1 MKKKYLIGIV
11 ALILALIATLNI
23 SVGIYARKYVTYDI
37 ELKPD
42 QKIDNVVINNTKIPL
57 DRYVNESV
65 QIGQREK
72 EDKEVDYL
80 YTNSGGEIQI
90 ITSIVDNVHIN
101 FDGNLDNVEIYKNGE
116 LQSIENTA
124 FISDY
129 SIVSIIADSLNYYSI
144 LIFIVSFVVLLG
156 LVILVFRFLD
166 KVRENTIRIIDV
178 VIFVCSVFLIYLSI
192 FYISLSLIREVIVV
206 PIIVVAALS
215 LYYIK
220 DTIKENIENA
230 YIVLATFFGIAMLFL
245 IPPFNVPDEGA
256 HFIKSFETSYIN
268 NNDGGYSHL
277 PKSIEDFFYKYV
289 QGSHDGS
296 TKYNGKNYLSD
307 FLQNGEYDIRSE
319 NVKSYTNTKF
329 LSVVPYIPSIITIA
343 IGRLINLS
351 PLLLV
356 VIGKFTNLL
365 ITITLCYVALKKIP
379 CFKKV
384 LFVIALFPIFLH
396 QAAAINM
403 DWLTN
408 LSSLLIVTCVFYYR
422 QTEKEIGN
430 KDIALMSLIA
440 IILAY
445 CKFGYFPILL
455 MVLLIPNDKFKTKK
469 CAIIFKTLFI
479 IVPSLL
485 SYLQNSSLGISNDSP
500 YYHIEYA
507 LSHPFSAMKV
517 YFATAFERMPLDI
530 FRGLF
535 DGFGVSTQWHS
546 SLVMYVLIAL
556 YVLLIASSGNGEKQ
570 FNWKERTLMLILS
583 FLMICIIYSAMFFG
597 WTYFG
602 APTIDGL
609 QPRYFIPPVI
619 LIYLAITNNAI
630 KLDIKNKNIIYSF
643 SMIAI
648 YLLCFLTISLGF
660 Y

>member
-11 ALILALIATLNI
+11 ALILSIVATVNI
-23 SVGIYARKYVTYDI
+23 SVGIYARKYVTYEAEVTDN
-37 ELKPD
+37 
-42 QKIDNVVINNTKIPL
+42 QRIDNVVINNTKIPL
-57 DRYVNESV
+57 DRYVNENV
-65 QIGQREK
+65 KIGQK
-72 EDKEVDYL
+72 EDEASKYL
-80 YTNSGGEIQI
+80 YSDSIGKIEIM
-90 ITSIVDNVHIN
+90 TSVVDDVCIN
-101 FDGNLDNVEIYKNGE
+101 FEGDTDDITVYKNGE
-116 LQSIENTA
+116 IQTIDGST
-124 FISDY
+124 FFYDY
-129 SIVSIIADSLNYYSI
+129 SVMSIIFDSLNYYSI
-144 LIFIVSFVVLLG
+144 IILAVSFAVILG
-156 LVILVFRFLD
+156 LVVLVFKFLD
-166 KVRENTIRIIDV
+166 KINKKTINLLDV
-178 VIFVCSVFLIYLSI
+178 VIFICSVFLIYLSV
-192 FYISLSLIREVIVV
+192 FYISISLIREVIVV
-206 PIIVVAALS
+206 PIIAVAALS

-220 DTIKENIENA
+220 DTIKENIESA

-268 NNDGGYSHL
+268 NNDGGYSNL

-289 QGSHDGS
+289 QGSHDS
-296 TKYNGKNYLSD
+296 ATKYNGKNYLSD
-307 FLQNGEYDIRSE
+307 FLQNGEYDVRSE
-319 NVKSYTNTKF
+319 NIKDYTNTKF

-343 IGRLINLS
+343 IARIINLS

-365 ITITLCYVALKKIP
+365 ITITLCYLALKKIP

-384 LFVIALFPIFLH
+384 LFVIVLFPIFLQ
-396 QAAAINM
+396 QAGAINM

-408 LSSLLIVTCVFYYR
+408 LSSLLIVASVFYYR
-422 QTEKEIGN
+422 QTEKEIGM

-440 IILAY
+440 IVLAF

-455 MVLLIPNDKFKTKK
+455 MVLLIPNEKFKDKK
-469 CAIIFKTLFI
+469 YAIIFKTLFI
-479 IVPSLL
+479 VLPSLL
-485 SYLQNSSLGISNDSP
+485 SYLQNSSLGISQDSP
-500 YYHIEYA
+500 YYNFEYA

-546 SLVMYVLIAL
+546 AIVMYVLVAL
-556 YVLLIASSGNGEKQ
+556 YVILIASAGNGEKK

-619 LIYLAITNNAI
+619 LAYLAITNNAI
-630 KLDIKNKNIIYSF
+630 KLDVKNKNIVYSF
-643 SMIAI
+643 SMVVV

>member
-101 FDGNLDNVEIYKNGE
+101 FDGNLDNVEIYKNEE

-277 PKSIEDFFYKYV
+277 SKSIEDFFYKYV

-365 ITITLCYVALKKIP
+365 ITITLCYMAIKKIP

-422 QTEKEIGN
+422 QTEKEIGI

-455 MVLLIPNDKFKTKK
+455 MVLLIPNEKFKDKK
-469 CAIIFKTLFI
+469 YAIIFKTLFI

-485 SYLQNSSLGISNDSP
+485 SYLQNSSLGISEDNP
-500 YYHIEYA
+500 YYSFEFA

-546 SLVMYVLIAL
+546 SLVLYILVAL
-556 YVLLIASSGNGEKQ
+556 YVILIATSGNGEKQ

-630 KLDIKNKNIIYSF
+630 KLDVKNKNIIYSF

>member
-1 MKKKYLIGIV
+1 M
-11 ALILALIATLNI
+11 
-23 SVGIYARKYVTYDI
+23 
-37 ELKPD
+37 
-42 QKIDNVVINNTKIPL
+42 
-57 DRYVNESV
+57 
-65 QIGQREK
+65 
-72 EDKEVDYL
+72 
-80 YTNSGGEIQI
+80 
-90 ITSIVDNVHIN
+90 
-101 FDGNLDNVEIYKNGE
+101 
-116 LQSIENTA
+116 
-124 FISDY
+124 
-129 SIVSIIADSLNYYSI
+129 SIIFDILNYYYIII
-144 LIFIVSFVVLLG
+144 LAVSFAVILG
-156 LVILVFRFLD
+156 LVVLVFKFLD
-166 KVRENTIRIIDV
+166 KINKKNINLLDV
-178 VIFVCSVFLIYLSI
+178 VIFICSVFLIYLSV

-206 PIIVVAALS
+206 PIIAVAALS

-268 NNDGGYSHL
+268 NNDGGYSNL

-307 FLQNGEYDIRSE
+307 FLQNGEYDVRSE
-319 NVKSYTNTKF
+319 NIKDYTNTKF

-343 IGRLINLS
+343 IARIINLS

-365 ITITLCYVALKKIP
+365 ITITLCYLALKKIS

-384 LFVIALFPIFLH
+384 LFVIALFPIFLQ
-396 QAAAINM
+396 QAGAINM

-408 LSSLLIVTCVFYYR
+408 LSSLLIVVSVFYYR
-422 QTEKEIGN
+422 QTEKEIGI

-455 MVLLIPNDKFKTKK
+455 MVLLIPNEKFKDKK
-469 CAIIFKTLFI
+469 YAIIFKTLFI

-630 KLDIKNKNIIYSF
+630 KLDVKNRNTVYSY

>member
-11 ALILALIATLNI
+11 ALILSIVATVNI
-23 SVGIYARKYVTYDI
+23 SVGIYARKYVTY
-37 ELKPD
+37 EAEVTAN
-42 QKIDNVVINNTKIPL
+42 QRIDNVVINNTKIPL
-57 DRYVNESV
+57 DRYVNENV
-65 QIGQREK
+65 KIGQK
-72 EDKEVDYL
+72 EDEASKYL
-80 YTNSGGEIQI
+80 YSDSIGKIEIM
-90 ITSIVDNVHIN
+90 TSVVDDVCIN
-101 FDGNLDNVEIYKNGE
+101 FEGDTDDITVYKNGE
-116 LQSIENTA
+116 IQTIDGST
-124 FISDY
+124 FFYDY
-129 SIVSIIADSLNYYSI
+129 SVMSIIFDSLNYYSI
-144 LIFIVSFVVLLG
+144 IILVVSFAVILG
-156 LVILVFRFLD
+156 LVVLVFKFLD
-166 KVRENTIRIIDV
+166 KINKKNINLLDV
-178 VIFVCSVFLIYLSI
+178 VIFICSVFLIYLSV

-206 PIIVVAALS
+206 PIIAVAALS

-268 NNDGGYSHL
+268 NNDGGYSNL

-289 QGSHDGS
+289 HGSLDGT

-307 FLQNGEYDIRSE
+307 FLQNGEYDVRSE
-319 NVKSYTNTKF
+319 NIKDYTNTKF

-343 IGRLINLS
+343 IARIINLS

-365 ITITLCYVALKKIP
+365 ITITLCYLALKKIS

-384 LFVIALFPIFLH
+384 LFVIALFPIFLQ
-396 QAAAINM
+396 QAGAINM

-408 LSSLLIVTCVFYYR
+408 LSSLLIVVSVFYYR
-422 QTEKEIGN
+422 QTEKEIGI

-455 MVLLIPNDKFKTKK
+455 MVLLIPNEKFKDKK
-469 CAIIFKTLFI
+469 YAIIFKTLFI

-630 KLDIKNKNIIYSF
+630 KLDVKNRNTVYSY

>member
-1 MKKKYLIGIV
+1 MKRKYLIGIV
-11 ALILALIATLNI
+11 ALILSIVATVNI
-23 SVGIYARKYVTYDI
+23 SVGIYARKYVTY
-37 ELKPD
+37 EAEVTAN
-42 QKIDNVVINNTKIPL
+42 QRIDNVVINNTKIPL
-57 DRYVNESV
+57 DRYVNENV
-65 QIGQREK
+65 KIGQK
-72 EDKEVDYL
+72 EDEASKYL
-80 YTNSGGEIQI
+80 YSDSIGKIEIM
-90 ITSIVDNVHIN
+90 TSVVDDVYIN
-101 FDGNLDNVEIYKNGE
+101 FEGDTDDITVYKNGE
-116 LQSIENTA
+116 IQTIDGST
-124 FISDY
+124 FFYDY
-129 SIVSIIADSLNYYSI
+129 SVMSIIFDSLNYYSI
-144 LIFIVSFVVLLG
+144 IILAVSFAVILG
-156 LVILVFRFLD
+156 LVVLVFKFLD
-166 KVRENTIRIIDV
+166 KINKKNINLLDV
-178 VIFVCSVFLIYLSI
+178 VIFICSVFLIYLSV

-206 PIIVVAALS
+206 PIIAVAALS

-268 NNDGGYSHL
+268 NNDGGYSNL

-319 NVKSYTNTKF
+319 NIKDYTNTKF

-343 IGRLINLS
+343 IARIINLS

-356 VIGKFTNLL
+356 LIGKFTNLL
-365 ITITLCYVALKKIP
+365 ITITLCYLALKKIP

-384 LFVIALFPIFLH
+384 LFVIALFPIFLQ
-396 QAAAINM
+396 QAGAINM

-408 LSSLLIVTCVFYYR
+408 LSSLLIVVSVFYYR
-422 QTEKEIGN
+422 QTEKEIGI

-455 MVLLIPNDKFKTKK
+455 MVLLIPNEKFKDKK
-469 CAIIFKTLFI
+469 YAIIFKTLFI
-479 IVPSLL
+479 VLPSLL

-630 KLDIKNKNIIYSF
+630 KLDVKNRNTVYSY

>member
-11 ALILALIATLNI
+11 ALILSIVATVNI
-23 SVGIYARKYVTYDI
+23 SVGIYARKYVTY
-37 ELKPD
+37 EAEVTAN
-42 QKIDNVVINNTKIPL
+42 QRIDNVVINNTKIPL
-57 DRYVNESV
+57 DRYVNENV
-65 QIGQREK
+65 KIGQK
-72 EDKEVDYL
+72 EDEASKYL
-80 YTNSGGEIQI
+80 YSDSIGKIEIM
-90 ITSIVDNVHIN
+90 TSVVDDVCIN
-101 FDGNLDNVEIYKNGE
+101 FEGDTDDITVYKNGE
-116 LQSIENTA
+116 IQTIDGST
-124 FISDY
+124 FFYDY
-129 SIVSIIADSLNYYSI
+129 SVMTIIFDSLNYYSI
-144 LIFIVSFVVLLG
+144 IILALSFAVILG
-156 LVILVFRFLD
+156 LVVLVFKFLD
-166 KVRENTIRIIDV
+166 KINKKNINLLDV
-178 VIFVCSVFLIYLSI
+178 VIFICSVFLIYLSV

-206 PIIVVAALS
+206 PIIAVAALS

-268 NNDGGYSHL
+268 NNDGGYSNL

-289 QGSHDGS
+289 QGSLDGS

-307 FLQNGEYDIRSE
+307 FLQSGEYDIRSE
-319 NVKSYTNTKF
+319 NIKDYTNTKF
-329 LSVVPYIPSIITIA
+329 LSLVPYIPSIITIA
-343 IGRLINLS
+343 IARIINLS

-365 ITITLCYVALKKIP
+365 ITITLCYLALKKIS

-384 LFVIALFPIFLH
+384 LFVIALFPIFLQ
-396 QAAAINM
+396 QAGAINM

-408 LSSLLIVTCVFYYR
+408 LSSLLIVVSVFYYR
-422 QTEKEIGN
+422 QTEKEIGI

-455 MVLLIPNDKFKTKK
+455 MVLLIPNEKFKDKK
-469 CAIIFKTLFI
+469 YAIIFKTLFI

-630 KLDIKNKNIIYSF
+630 KLDVKNRNTVYSY

-648 YLLCFLTISLGF
+648 YLLCFLTIYLGF

>member
-1 MKKKYLIGIV
+1 MKRKYLIGIV
-11 ALILALIATLNI
+11 ALILSIVATVNI
-23 SVGIYARKYVTYDI
+23 SVGIYARKYVTY
-37 ELKPD
+37 EAEVTAN
-42 QKIDNVVINNTKIPL
+42 QRIDNVVINNTKIPL
-57 DRYVNESV
+57 DRYVNENV
-65 QIGQREK
+65 KIGQK
-72 EDKEVDYL
+72 EDEASKYL
-80 YTNSGGEIQI
+80 YSDSIGKIEIM
-90 ITSIVDNVHIN
+90 TSVVDDVCIN
-101 FDGNLDNVEIYKNGE
+101 FEGDTDDITVYKNGE
-116 LQSIENTA
+116 IQTIYGST
-124 FISDY
+124 FFYDY
-129 SIVSIIADSLNYYSI
+129 SVMSIIFDSLNYYSI
-144 LIFIVSFVVLLG
+144 IILAVSFAVILG
-156 LVILVFRFLD
+156 LVVLVFKFLD
-166 KVRENTIRIIDV
+166 KINKKNINLLDV
-178 VIFVCSVFLIYLSI
+178 VIFICSVFLIYLSV

-206 PIIVVAALS
+206 PIIAVAALS

-307 FLQNGEYDIRSE
+307 FLQNGEYDVRSE
-319 NVKSYTNTKF
+319 NIKDYTNTKF

-343 IGRLINLS
+343 IARIINLS

-365 ITITLCYVALKKIP
+365 ITITLCYLALKKIS

-384 LFVIALFPIFLH
+384 LFVIALFPIFLQ
-396 QAAAINM
+396 QAGAINM

-408 LSSLLIVTCVFYYR
+408 LSSLLIVVSVFYYR
-422 QTEKEIGN
+422 QTEKEIGI

-455 MVLLIPNDKFKTKK
+455 MVLLIPNEKFKDKK
-469 CAIIFKTLFI
+469 YAIIFKTLFI
-479 IVPSLL
+479 VLPSLL

-630 KLDIKNKNIIYSF
+630 KLDVKNKNIIYSF

>member
-23 SVGIYARKYVTYDI
+23 SVGIYARKYVTY
-37 ELKPD
+37 EAEVTAN
-42 QKIDNVVINNTKIPL
+42 QRIDNVVINNTKIPL
-57 DRYVNESV
+57 DRYVNENV
-65 QIGQREK
+65 KIGQK
-72 EDKEVDYL
+72 EDEASKYL
-80 YTNSGGEIQI
+80 YSDSIGKIEIM
-90 ITSIVDNVHIN
+90 TSVVDDVCIN
-101 FDGNLDNVEIYKNGE
+101 FEGDTDDITVYKNGE
-116 LQSIENTA
+116 IQTIYGST
-124 FISDY
+124 FFYDY
-129 SIVSIIADSLNYYSI
+129 SVMPIIFDSLNYYSI
-144 LIFIVSFVVLLG
+144 IILAVSFAVILG
-156 LVILVFRFLD
+156 LVVLVFKFLD
-166 KVRENTIRIIDV
+166 KINKKNINLLDV
-178 VIFVCSVFLIYLSI
+178 VIFICSVFLIYLSV

-206 PIIVVAALS
+206 PIIAVAALS

-268 NNDGGYSHL
+268 NNDGGYSNL

-307 FLQNGEYDIRSE
+307 FLQNGEYDVRSE
-319 NVKSYTNTKF
+319 NIKDYTNTKF

-343 IGRLINLS
+343 IARIINLS

-365 ITITLCYVALKKIP
+365 ITITLCYLALKKIS

-384 LFVIALFPIFLH
+384 LFVIALFPIFLQ
-396 QAAAINM
+396 QAGAINM

-408 LSSLLIVTCVFYYR
+408 LSSLLIVVSVFYYR
-422 QTEKEIGN
+422 QTEKEIGI

-455 MVLLIPNDKFKTKK
+455 MVLLIPNEKFKDKK
-469 CAIIFKTLFI
+469 YAIIFKTLFI

-630 KLDIKNKNIIYSF
+630 KLDVKNRNTVYSY